1 MDKDRSIRTE
11 TIKLLEENTATSLLN
26 INHSK
31 AFFDLSHKAEETKA
45 KVNKWDLIKL
55 KTFCTAKET
64 IYKMKRQSAECEK
77 IFSNNMTYKKLMSK
91 IDK

>member
-1 MDKDRSIRTE
+1 MDKDSSIRTE

-64 IYKMKRQSAECEK
+64 IYKMKRQPTGREK
-77 IFSNNMTYKKLMSK
+77 IFSNDMTDNEL
-91 IDK
+91 I